1 MTPADGENHTPA
13 AAALANARALVSRL
27 LTIAFLAL
35 LAAAVAGL
43 TLRYAEI
50 GRDGRRSAENL
61 ADVLSEYL
69 GIRLA
74 MVDGVLFRVVGN
86 SRRIGGPAASER
98 EWSTALRTA
107 TSGVPGVSSIVITD
121 ADGIVTYSTV
131 LTIVGQSWAE
141 RPIFQKLRDGRPN
154 LLIADAPFVVGAGN
168 ERLIP
173 FGRALTDA
181 RGKFIGTAV
190 ATLVPGQ
197 LEDFYSAFDLGES
210 GVAWVLLR
218 SGVVL
223 FRAGAAADLENAA
236 ELPAL
241 AAGRAAP
248 PEGFISGPLAQGGPD
263 YLTAYRKSRITDLV
277 AAVSLPKA
285 ELLSRWRYEAVAVAV
300 LILAAGLFL
309 FFARRLIDRAMTDAV
324 EAAGADGKS
333 PDET

>member
-1 MTPADGENHTPA
+1 MTPADGEDHTPA
-13 AAALANARALVSRL
+13 DVALATARALVGRL

-35 LAAAVAGL
+35 LVAAMAGL
-43 TLRYAEI
+43 ALRYAEV

-74 MVDGVLFRVVGN
+74 AIDGVLFRVVAT

-107 TSGVPGVSSIVITD
+107 TSGVPGIGSIVITN
-121 ADGIVTYSTV
+121 ADGMVTYSTV
-131 LTIVGQSWAE
+131 TIVGESWAE
-141 RPIFQKLRDGRPN
+141 RPIFQKLRDGHPN

-181 RGKFIGTAV
+181 RGEFIGTAV

-210 GVAWVLLR
+210 GLAWVLLR

-223 FRAGAAADLENAA
+223 FRAGAAADLENTA

-241 AAGRAAP
+241 AADRTAP
-248 PEGFISGPLAQGGPD
+248 PEGFISGPLGPGGPD
-263 YLTAYRKSRITDLV
+263 YLTAYRTSRIADLV

-285 ELLSRWRYEAVAVAV
+285 QLLSRWRYEALAAAIF
-300 LILAAGLFL
+300 ILAVGLFL
-309 FFARRLIDRAMTDAV
+309 FFARRLIDRAVTGAV
-324 EAAGADGKS
+324 EAAGVDGKS
-333 PDET
+333 PDER

>member
-1 MTPADGENHTPA
+1 MTQADGENHTSA
-13 AAALANARALVSRL
+13 DIALANARALVSRL

-35 LAAAVAGL
+35 LVAAVAGL
-43 TLRYAEI
+43 ALRYAEV
-50 GRDGRRSAENL
+50 GRDGRRSVENL

-74 MVDGVLFRVVGN
+74 AIDGVLFRVVAT
-86 SRRIGGPAASER
+86 SRRIGGPAASDR

-107 TSGVPGVSSIVITD
+107 TSGVPGIGSIIITD
-121 ADGIVTYSTV
+121 ADGMVTYSTV
-131 LTIVGQSWAE
+131 TIVGESWAE

-154 LLIADAPFVVGAGN
+154 LLIAEAPFVVGAGN

-181 RGKFIGTAV
+181 RGEFIGTVV
-190 ATLVPGQ
+190 ATVVPGQ

-223 FRAGAAADLENAA
+223 FRAGAAADLENAT
-236 ELPAL
+236 ELAAL
-241 AAGRAAP
+241 AAGRAAS
-248 PEGFISGPLAQGGPD
+248 PEGFVSGPLAEGGRD
-263 YLTAYRKSRITDLV
+263 YLTAYRRSRIADLV

-285 ELLSRWRYEAVAVAV
+285 ELLSRWKYEAAAVAI
-300 LILAAGLFL
+300 LLLAAGLFL
-309 FFARRLIDRAMTDAV
+309 HFARHRIDRAMADAV
-324 EAAGADGKS
+324 EAAGA
-333 PDET
+333 